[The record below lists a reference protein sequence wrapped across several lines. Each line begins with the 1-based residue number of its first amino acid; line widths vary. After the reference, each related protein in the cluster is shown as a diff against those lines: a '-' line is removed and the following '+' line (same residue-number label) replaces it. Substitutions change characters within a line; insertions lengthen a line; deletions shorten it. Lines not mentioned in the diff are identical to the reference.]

1 MEKEI
6 KMIEEQGEN
15 QIKAIANR
23 VDKKSITSLLSE
35 ELLNNRAIYKL
46 NKIVEIENKIDRD
59 DLILKASR

>member
-1 MEKEI
+1 
-6 KMIEEQGEN
+6 MIEEQGEN